1 MIRNDIKSTHIVN
14 DQSNRFTRP
23 QPLRPRPRA
32 AVLPPVLGD
41 RVVSKGGVQVV
52 AHEIDDVSALREHDA
67 LERAVVVLGRVSRAV
82 ATPLVGLT
90 QFTDSVDLGI
100 WDEITSNT

>member
-1 MIRNDIKSTHIVN
+1 MIRNDIKSTHTVN

-23 QPLRPRPRA
+23 QPLRPRHRA

-52 AHEIDDVSALREHDA
+52 AHEVDAAPALRKHDA
-67 LERAVVVLGRVSRAV
+67 LEGAVVVLGRRSSTVP
-82 ATPLVGLT
+82 TPVVGLT
-90 QFTDSVDLGI
+90 QFTDGVDLVIG
-100 WDEITSNT
+100 DELTSNT